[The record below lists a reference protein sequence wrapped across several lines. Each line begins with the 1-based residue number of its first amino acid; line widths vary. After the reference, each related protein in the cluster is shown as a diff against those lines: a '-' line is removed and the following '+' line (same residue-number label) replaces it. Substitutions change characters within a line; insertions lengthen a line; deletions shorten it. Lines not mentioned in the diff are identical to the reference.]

1 MNQSPSFARQHSSFE
16 RKLLF
21 TLIELLVVIAIIAIL
36 AAMLLP
42 ALNKARETAH
52 STRCVNNLKQMA
64 LVIQTYA
71 DDQNDFFPGNST
83 SNPYFSAIRHIY
95 KETGYIKNMNIT
107 LCPSFFPNKY
117 NANYANMAYG
127 TCPTTY
133 GSPSSLTYHKMR
145 VLSSMYRYTG
155 AAPIPTSLQIMYTD
169 TIAGTGTPGQT
180 NCYGWQNSNNADSN
194 GIHLRHANKANIQ
207 HADGS
212 VGAYNSADIH
222 KRYRLFYNSV
232 GPGAASGHS
241 PNVRYHYK
249 VIAY

>member
-1 MNQSPSFARQHSSFE
+1 MKFSSFTSHLSSFE
-16 RKLLF
+16 RKRLF

-36 AAMLLP
+36 AGMLLP

-117 NANYANMAYG
+117 NENYANMAYG

-169 TIAGTGTPGQT
+169 TIAGTGTPPGQT